1 MLSFSFPMKN
11 VEGDG
16 GDFMFRRAG
25 CLFIAV
31 LLSVISYAFA
41 ADINATWYWEPEEG
55 YYRYSL
61 SDGDSWTLIGNASSV
76 TTCNINNDAK
86 FCLQYS
92 EDGEAWQNAGHS
104 SLSSTAPF
112 VDISWTPVSDAQFVR
127 YMINDSEW
135 IESNGNEKLVLRN
148 IESGKPLKF
157 ALQFSDDGTNWSE
170 TEEKTIIPYSVS
182 VDTNVR
188 KSNPF
193 SIRATFSPLTFGF
206 FDFFNGHGT
215 ASSKALTISKYGLSA
230 DLEIGWYVI
239 DNLRLYIGG
248 SYAFTDKKETVIPD
262 ANRVHFAEAYLGL
275 DVKIVRF
282 SDFSLNAGLF
292 SGALFSFNAGY
303 MDISS
308 ILGARI
314 GLDYAITDNFIIG
327 IQTGV
332 TASYLDNEDSLYK
345 SMTYLLDTVALTFET
360 RF

>member
-1 MLSFSFPMKN
+1 MLI
-11 VEGDG
+11 VIL
-16 GDFMFRRAG
+16 
-25 CLFIAV
+25 LF
-31 LLSVISYAFA
+31 
-41 ADINATWYWEPEEG
+41 
-55 YYRYSL
+55 
-61 SDGDSWTLIGNASSV
+61 
-76 TTCNINNDAK
+76 
-86 FCLQYS
+86 
-92 EDGEAWQNAGHS
+92 
-104 SLSSTAPF
+104 
-112 VDISWTPVSDAQFVR
+112 
-127 YMINDSEW
+127 
-135 IESNGNEKLVLRN
+135 ES
-148 IESGKPLKF
+148 
-157 ALQFSDDGTNWSE
+157 AL
-170 TEEKTIIPYSVS
+170 
-182 VDTNVR
+182 
-188 KSNPF
+188 
-193 SIRATFSPLTFGF
+193 GF